1 MKGIK
6 SKVITDEETVRM
18 HTNFAEFKN
27 VKVVAAGG
35 SDMATWSKQDGV
47 LRVHTN
53 TIYSWGIYV
62 LCEIPI
68 SLLKAGQKYCI
79 SVVSNLKDLRSF
91 NLANGSGQRHATVV
105 NTSWVGNRIYSVV
118 TISEANIVNGLGIR
132 AFLDKSAA
140 DYELSDFRIWEIDDA
155 TTSTG
160 GAIVR
165 FLSAVILNLAYA
177 GRKEAA

>member
-6 SKVITDEETVRM
+6 SKIITDEETVRM

-27 VKVVAAGG
+27 VEVGVAQP
-35 SDMATWSKQDGV
+35 DIATWSKQDGV

-53 TIYSWGIYV
+53 TIYSWGIFV
-62 LCEIPI
+62 ACRIPK
-68 SLLKAGQKYCI
+68 SLLKAGQKYGI
-79 SVVSNLKDLRSF
+79 SLVSSSRNLSGVAIQSGDSHYRSTEIKR
-91 NLANGSGQRHATVV
+91 NYWEGDRLM
-105 NTSWVGNRIYSVV
+105 SVV
-118 TISEANIVNGLGIR
+118 TLSEANIVKGLGITT
-132 AFLDKSAA
+132 FLTKNST

-177 GRKEAA
+177 GRKEAV